1 MTDDRR
7 RILELLANTGPCG
20 VTEAAL
26 IANEITAKMVAEFLR
41 VGWATV
47 AAEVERA
54 GGKVIDV
61 RRYRITDAGRRAI
74 DVPL

>member
-1 MTDDRR
+1 MNDDRR
-7 RILELLANTGPCG
+7 RILELLANTGPEG

-26 IANEITAKMVAEFLR
+26 IADEIAAKMVAEFLR

-47 AAEVERA
+47 AAETVRA

-61 RRYRITDAGRRAI
+61 RRYRITEAGRRAI